1 MVHLLGVFWAGKKD
15 SHHIPARTLVFCL
28 LKRNLGFLLQSFF
41 LQLFLAKKYSLE
53 VRYEGLQIKQ
63 FIFLI
68 YLGMEREEFFFASA
82 ALWQLG

>member
-1 MVHLLGVFWAGKKD
+1 MVHLLV
-15 SHHIPARTLVFCL
+15 
-28 LKRNLGFLLQSFF
+28 LKGGGALSPHTCQHLGFWSFKETMGF
-41 LQLFLAKKYSLE
+41 LVAVFLSAIIPSKNSLE

-68 YLGMEREEFFFASA
+68 YLVMEREEFFASA